1 MAEVELRGCQ
11 YYSDDNTT
19 YDLTLTETPEPES
32 PGRTDNDLNVARELG
47 TLRRTRILHD
57 FVGTSDTRDYYR
69 FDLAGSVSEV
79 TLRLD
84 GLSDHARVDLIEDA
98 NGNGIVDSGEVLGS
112 SFGYP
117 GRAASIMRWL
127 DSGVWYLRAY
137 PNNP

>member
-1 MAEVELRGCQ
+1 MNGQRLIQVKHGPILEALEPRLMLDASMLSG
-11 YYSDDNTT
+11 DDTL
-19 YDLTLTETPEPES
+19 LTAH
-32 PGRTDNDLNVARELG
+32 DLG
-47 TLRRTRILHD
+47 TLSGTETLHD
-57 FVGTSDTRDYYR
+57 FVGTTDPQDYYR

-98 NGNGIVDSGEVLGS
+98 NSNGILDSGEVLSS